1 MRKLTWIWRLP
12 SGVDVKATLDRRG
25 EHGSV
30 ESVWLGRRL
39 VSRALAGQRPHGHF
53 VPLACG
59 VGGAGPYREA
69 ADDLRVVFEE
79 PLETCTLWLGDKELP
94 PWRSPR
100 SEAARRAAPLVALS
114 LGVATLLLLAVAWA
128 FPCVEPRST
137 IVRWIDEA
145 EWVSSRLDE
154 ELRGSKVREPE
165 ASDDDGPSVITLSP
179 IVIYGDPPRAA
190 RKERPETAREPVEL
204 ERDERREIRRAR
216 PAKPGSCVVDE
227 ESCLPSEAPWSSSR
241 SSAGGASPSE

>member
-12 SGVDVKATLDRRG
+12 SGVDVRATLDRRG

-39 VSRALAGQRPHGHF
+39 VSRALAGHKPHGHV
-53 VPLACG
+53 VPLAYG
-59 VGGAGPYREA
+59 IGDGGPYREA
-69 ADDLRVVFEE
+69 AEDLRVVFDE
-79 PLETCTLWLGDKELP
+79 PFETCTLWLGARELP

-100 SEAARRAAPLVALS
+100 SEAARRATQLVALS
-114 LGVATLLLLAVAWA
+114 LGVGTLLLLAVAWA
-128 FPCVEPRST
+128 FPRVQPRTT
-137 IVRWIDEA
+137 IVRLIDEA

-154 ELRGSKVREPE
+154 MVREPE

-179 IVIYGDPPRAA
+179 IVIYGEPPRA
-190 RKERPETAREPVEL
+190 RKERPEPTRQSVEL

-216 PAKPGSCVVDE
+216 PAKPGSCVVEE
-227 ESCLPSEAPWSSSR
+227 ESCLPNEASWSSSR
-241 SSAGGASPSE
+241 SSAGGAPPSE